1 MRFPEQYITFRIQK
15 ENIRKEAAD
24 MDKKEKQEPEVKTA
38 PETPGPE
45 KAEPAG
51 TAAPETEKAV
61 PETPEEKLA
70 KVEKA
75 LLELEDKR
83 LRLLAEMEN
92 QRKRAVK
99 DMEAVRYNTLT
110 DTLHPFFQ
118 VFDHFSM
125 AVAATETTTNM
136 QTLLEGMKMIRAEFD
151 RAFSELGVERID
163 ATGKDFDPN
172 TQEAMSQ
179 EASDTVPAGKVI
191 RQWSYGYKMGDRL
204 LKPANVVVS
213 SGPAEKEEK

>member
-1 MRFPEQYITFRIQK
+1 MK
-15 ENIRKEAAD
+15 EDTAG
-24 MDKKEKQEPEVKTA
+24 MDKKEEKKTEVKVETA
-38 PETPGPE
+38 EETAAAAE
-45 KAEPAG
+45 KVEPA
-51 TAAPETEKAV
+51 A
-61 PETPEEKLA
+61 PETPEEKVEKL
-70 KVEKA
+70 EKA
-75 LLELEDKR
+75 LLEMEDKR

-99 DMEAVRYNTLT
+99 DMEAVRYNTMT

-136 QTLLEGMKMIRAEFD
+136 QSLLEGMKMIRAEFD
-151 RAFSELGVERID
+151 RAFSELGIERID

-191 RQWSYGYKMGDRL
+191 RQWCFGYKMGDRL

-213 SGPAEKEEK
+213 SGPAEKESK

>member
-1 MRFPEQYITFRIQK
+1 MDKQEEKNTEVKIK
-15 ENIRKEAAD
+15 VESAEEAA
-24 MDKKEKQEPEVKTA
+24 KTA
-38 PETPGPE
+38 EEAAETE
-45 KAEPAG
+45 KAS
-51 TAAPETEKAV
+51 PETEKAAPEAEKAPA
-61 PETPEEKLA
+61 PETPEEKVA
-70 KVEKA
+70 KLEKA
-75 LLELEDKR
+75 LLEMEDKR

-99 DMEAVRYNTLT
+99 DMEAVRYNTMT

-136 QTLLEGMKMIRAEFD
+136 QSLLEGMKMIRAEFD
-151 RAFSELGVERID
+151 RAFADLGIERID

-191 RQWSYGYKMGDRL
+191 RQWCFGYKMGDRL

-213 SGPAEKEEK
+213 SGPAEKTEKQ

>member
-1 MRFPEQYITFRIQK
+1 MDGKAKQETEVK
-15 ENIRKEAAD
+15 VKVEAAAKD
-24 MDKKEKQEPEVKTA
+24 TAEKSS
-38 PETPGPE
+38 E
-45 KAEPAG
+45 KAEKSVAE
-51 TAAPETEKAV
+51 AEKNES
-61 PETPEEKLA
+61 PETPEEKLV
-70 KVEKA
+70 KLEKA
-75 LLELEDKR
+75 LLEMEDKR

-99 DMEAVRYNTLT
+99 DMEAVRYNTMT

-118 VFDHFSM
+118 VFDHFTM

-151 RAFSELGVERID
+151 RAFADLGIERID

-191 RQWSYGYKMGDRL
+191 RQWSFGYKMGDRL

-213 SGPAEKEEK
+213 SGPAEKKENK

>member
-1 MRFPEQYITFRIQK
+1 MDKQEKKDTEVKIK
-15 ENIRKEAAD
+15 VESAEEAAQTAE
-24 MDKKEKQEPEVKTA
+24 KEQPA
-38 PETPGPE
+38 PEAE
-45 KAEPAG
+45 KVPAS
-51 TAAPETEKAV
+51 
-61 PETPEEKLA
+61 ETPEEKIA
-70 KVEKA
+70 KLEKA
-75 LLELEDKR
+75 LLEMEDKR

-99 DMEAVRYNTLT
+99 DMEAVRYNTMT

-125 AVAATETTTNM
+125 AVAATEATTNM
-136 QTLLEGMKMIRAEFD
+136 QTLLEGMKMIRGEFD
-151 RAFSELGVERID
+151 RAFSDLGIERID
-163 ATGKDFDPN
+163 ATGQDFDPN

-191 RQWSYGYKMGDRL
+191 RQWSFGYKMGDRL

-213 SGPAEKEEK
+213 SGPAEKAEEK

>member
-1 MRFPEQYITFRIQK
+1 MDKQEKKDTEVKIK
-15 ENIRKEAAD
+15 VESAEEAA
-24 MDKKEKQEPEVKTA
+24 EQAAPAAENEQSAQEA
-38 PETPGPE
+38 E
-45 KAEPAG
+45 KAPA
-51 TAAPETEKAV
+51 
-61 PETPEEKLA
+61 PETPEEKMA
-70 KVEKA
+70 KLEKA
-75 LLELEDKR
+75 LLEMEDKR

-99 DMEAVRYNTLT
+99 DMEAVRYNTMT

-151 RAFSELGVERID
+151 RAFSDLGIERID
-163 ATGKDFDPN
+163 ATGQDFDPN

-191 RQWSYGYKMGDRL
+191 RQWSFGYKMGDRL

-213 SGPAEKEEK
+213 SGPAEKAEEK